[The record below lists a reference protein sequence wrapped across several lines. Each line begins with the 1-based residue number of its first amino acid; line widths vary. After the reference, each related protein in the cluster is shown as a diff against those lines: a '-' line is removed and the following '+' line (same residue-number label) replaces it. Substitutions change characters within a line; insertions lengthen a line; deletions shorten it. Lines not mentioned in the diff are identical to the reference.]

1 MSQEARRAV
10 LRWRAAHA
18 WCEGGAPRRPT
29 KSSLRAEKRSGLKV
43 AGPPVGGVAGAAP
56 EATGAA
62 RRRAEPR
69 ASGSEAPARRSAG
82 ASGEQPKRP
91 GCATQRGAGARHL
104 DATRGRQRAAAA
116 AVGGE
121 HGAVVRS
128 VMLRGRVQSARQL
141 VARGERQTG
150 AATGAV
156 WARIDRK
163 ARTRHGSD
171 TLRRRRTRD
180 TLQDAGRARLAMP
193 RWQKKRGTSPARLA
207 SPQRVTQAA
216 SAPAGD
222 ARAARVLASTARTA
236 AAPSSGLFGFIFKG
250 RP

>member
-18 WCEGGAPRRPT
+18 CCEGGAPRRPT

-69 ASGSEAPARRSAG
+69 ASGSDVPARRSAG
-82 ASGEQPKRP
+82 ASGEQPKRA
-91 GCATQRGAGARHL
+91 GCAGLASQRGAGARHFNV
-104 DATRGRQRAAAA
+104 TRGRQRAAAA

-121 HGAVVRS
+121 HGAVDRS
-128 VMLRGRVQSARQL
+128 AMLRGREKRARQL
-141 VARGERQTG
+141 MARGERQTG

-156 WARIDRK
+156 WARIVRK

-193 RWQKKRGTSPARLA
+193 RWQKKRDLLSSPRLSSARDAGSLCA
-207 SPQRVTQAA
+207 SW
-216 SAPAGD
+216 
-222 ARAARVLASTARTA
+222 
-236 AAPSSGLFGFIFKG
+236 
-250 RP
+250 